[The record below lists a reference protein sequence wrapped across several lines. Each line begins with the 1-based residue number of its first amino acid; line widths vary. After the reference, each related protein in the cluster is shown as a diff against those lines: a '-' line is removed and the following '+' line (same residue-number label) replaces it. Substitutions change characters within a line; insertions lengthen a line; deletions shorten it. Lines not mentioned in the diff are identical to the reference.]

1 MPYGVKVLFDDPRVG
16 KLFKDSTTQAIL
28 IKPVT
33 VDFFGK
39 EGIQIQRTQIPLMP
53 SWAVTIHKSQGMTVS
68 NVVINLGPKCNK
80 PGQAYVALSRVQSLR
95 GLALTEF
102 TEKSIKV
109 SRKMSFQTVSDL
121 KNLPSSDEKAIITK
135 PIKVKVIVDPV
146 YHHDDNPTT
155 PNVIVMS
162 IVADDSG
169 TIKCHISNEK
179 DIVKKFFQKNASI
192 VISKC
197 TITTCD
203 EEPQLNINM
212 QSSIF
217 LIPTFNLKQNLPLPL
232 LPSFPTIKLT
242 PIAEALK
249 LPRKRQIS
257 IEGKITKIEPP
268 IKVKNN
274 SIDLKKVFLK
284 DTTGMMQVSLW
295 KDKASLPLSQG
306 DVISFTG
313 LQTSMFQNRPM
324 ASSTTH
330 TQVKVSENQDL
341 ILIDTDDEYDQLYK
355 DGTIIGIQNV
365 ICYNSCSNK
374 QCRNK
379 KLDSTNQC
387 PRCSKI
393 YPDDKLQKA
402 YVSNL
407 CLQTEEDL
415 KSVTVF
421 QKVFIQLFTIDENE
435 NRQAED
441 LTAAL
446 LQKLPISLKYKEN
459 DDIIQEIILL

>member
-121 KNLPSSDEKAIITK
+121 KNLSSSDEKAIITK
-135 PIKVKVIVDPV
+135 PIKVKIIVDPV

-179 DIVKKFFQKNASI
+179 DIVKKFFQKNTSI
-192 VISKC
+192 VILKC

-203 EEPQLNINM
+203 EELASIEHQHAIKHLPCSNIQLETK
-212 QSSIF
+212 
-217 LIPTFNLKQNLPLPL
+217 LTLPL
-232 LPSFPTIKLT
+232 LPSFPTIKFT

-313 LQTSMFQNRPM
+313 LQTSMFQNKPM
-324 ASSTTH
+324 ASSTTQ
-330 TQVKVSENQDL
+330 TQVN
-341 ILIDTDDEYDQLYK
+341 
-355 DGTIIGIQNV
+355 
-365 ICYNSCSNK
+365 
-374 QCRNK
+374 
-379 KLDSTNQC
+379 
-387 PRCSKI
+387 
-393 YPDDKLQKA
+393 
-402 YVSNL
+402 
-407 CLQTEEDL
+407 
-415 KSVTVF
+415 
-421 QKVFIQLFTIDENE
+421 
-435 NRQAED
+435 
-441 LTAAL
+441 
-446 LQKLPISLKYKEN
+446 
-459 DDIIQEIILL
+459 